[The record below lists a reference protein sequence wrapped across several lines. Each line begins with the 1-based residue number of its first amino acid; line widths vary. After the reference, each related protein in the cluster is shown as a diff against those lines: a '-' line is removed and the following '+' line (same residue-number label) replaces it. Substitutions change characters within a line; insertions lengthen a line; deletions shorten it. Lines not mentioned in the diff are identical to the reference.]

1 MVRYNT
7 LAPASDCVL
16 PTAFYFGTLVDSTC
30 VDIVLAINDR
40 SHYARTRASGWCE
53 RVVIAFNEFDYS
65 GHAHARIRAA
75 CERPSI
81 SAISYVMTKLML
93 NDDKCNYSVATRGHM
108 SPIAISP

>member
-40 SHYARTRASGWCE
+40 SHYARTRACLGGVNAS
-53 RVVIAFNEFDYS
+53 S
-65 GHAHARIRAA
+65 LLSLS
-75 CERPSI
+75 SI
-81 SAISYVMTKLML
+81 TVDTH
-93 NDDKCNYSVATRGHM
+93 TRG
-108 SPIAISP
+108 SARRVNGPQ